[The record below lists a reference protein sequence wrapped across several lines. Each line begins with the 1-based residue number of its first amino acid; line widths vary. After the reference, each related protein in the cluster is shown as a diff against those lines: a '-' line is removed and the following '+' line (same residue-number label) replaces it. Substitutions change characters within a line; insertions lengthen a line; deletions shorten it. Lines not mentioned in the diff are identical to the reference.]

1 MSVSTDN
8 DDTRYRTVGTE
19 ATELQRYADVS
30 LEDGEVIIYDRDNE
44 AAWIQS
50 PSAIGLEFMA

>member
-1 MSVSTDN
+1 MSVRTD
-8 DDTRYRTVGTE
+8 DDETRYRTVGMD

-30 LEDGEVIIYDRDNE
+30 LENGEVIIYDRDNE

-50 PSAIGLEFMA
+50 ESAIGLAFMA